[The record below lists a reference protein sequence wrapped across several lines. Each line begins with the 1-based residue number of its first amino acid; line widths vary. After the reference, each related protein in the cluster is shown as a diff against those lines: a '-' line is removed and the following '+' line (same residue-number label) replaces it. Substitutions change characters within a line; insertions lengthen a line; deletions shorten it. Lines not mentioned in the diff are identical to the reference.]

1 MGFLAA
7 KPPYLPSLSSVLVKQ
22 DPSLPPRVL
31 SGSGSI
37 WHRVIATRGADWML
51 MVLTVAHINAARTG
65 ALGMVPSTSRASP
78 PLTFRCLDEVAI
90 IGISV
95 LQVVEA
101 GAQRSEATCLES
113 HSRAGHQQP
122 RLVRHPRTC
131 MRRLPARTPPASTLR
146 VALSRCREALGQHG
160 ASVARALRGRSD
172 LFIVLLGRL

>member
-1 MGFLAA
+1 MQLSH
-7 KPPYLPSLSSVLVKQ
+7 PISPSLSSVPVKQ

-31 SGSGSI
+31 LGSGSI

-51 MVLTVAHINAARTG
+51 MVLIVAHITAARTG
-65 ALGMVPSTSRASP
+65 ALGTVPSTSRASP

-113 HSRAGHQQP
+113 HSRAGHQQQ
-122 RLVRHPRTC
+122 RLV
-131 MRRLPARTPPASTLR
+131 PAPLHAHAQAACAHTAGFHAARGAEQVLGGS
-146 VALSRCREALGQHG
+146 CREDLGQ
-160 ASVARALRGRSD
+160 LRGQRGTRSQ
-172 LFIVLLGRL
+172 RSK